1 MCWPVDGEYMNE
13 FATYQQFFS
22 AEEAEGVIAI
32 LKAHDIPYSFKQN
45 KPRFDKLII
54 GENLNE
60 QWDLSIPQH
69 EFSRVNDLL
78 LANTTVNL
86 DELEK
91 DHYLFAF
98 SHEELQN
105 IIQNPDEWGRH
116 DYLVAVEL
124 LKQRGENVSKEQL
137 QEFRE
142 KKMEVL
148 AKPPKKVP
156 LFWLIA
162 AYALPVLALL
172 LIWTPVYYDSFND
185 TATSGI
191 LLVYIGSYVI
201 VYGGV
206 IAILVGLSLW
216 QFKKTLPDGNRVYR
230 FLPVD
235 RNHGKIILFLGLMA
249 AISLVI
255 SSFYNSNTG
264 NLIHELFG

>member
-1 MCWPVDGEYMNE
+1 MLFNNGEDILPAAYG
-13 FATYQQFFS
+13 ADL
-22 AEEAEGVIAI
+22 GVI
-32 LKAHDIPYSFKQN
+32 LKPV
-45 KPRFDKLII
+45 P
-54 GENLNE
+54 
-60 QWDLSIPQH
+60 
-69 EFSRVNDLL
+69 
-78 LANTTVNL
+78 
-86 DELEK
+86 
-91 DHYLFAF
+91 
-98 SHEELQN
+98 
-105 IIQNPDEWGRH
+105 
-116 DYLVAVEL
+116 
-124 LKQRGENVSKEQL
+124 
-137 QEFRE
+137 
-142 KKMEVL
+142 KM
-148 AKPPKKVP
+148 
-156 LFWLIA
+156 
-162 AYALPVLALL
+162 